1 MKIRALFLPALLA
14 TATFAAPAMA
24 GQQILLPNGVNV
36 NYEGTTAPQFLTVS
50 GPETYFEAYD
60 SGLDA
65 YFVYSQTGTWLGV
78 SGSGAA
84 NVPNVP
90 AIPTEVT
97 LPPSPGNATGLTIPY
112 AGQGIPTVTLD
123 AQGNY
128 LIIDAVAHG
137 AQVLDPTGSFLGGGG
152 WGSGA
157 PTTGSSGFGSNP
169 IGASSTSSNGSCG
182 LNCPPPSSSGTP
194 TTSGVV
200 GTTSGTPTTSGV
212 TDSFCVSNCF
222 TGGGT
227 DVPAPAMFGLF
238 GMAAGG
244 LAIAR
249 RRRRKTA

>member
-1 MKIRALFLPALLA
+1 MKIKALILPALLA
-14 TATFAAPAMA
+14 TATFAAPAIA

-36 NYEGTTAPQFLTVS
+36 NYEGTTAPAFFTVP
-50 GPETYFEAYD
+50 GPTRYYEAYD
-60 SGLDA
+60 RGQDV
-65 YFVYSQTGTWLGV
+65 FHVYSQTGTWLGV
-78 SGSGAA
+78 RGPGAA

-112 AGQGIPTVTLD
+112 SGQGIPTVTLD
-123 AQGNY
+123 SQGNY
-128 LIIDAVAHG
+128 LVIDAVAHG
-137 AQVLDPTGSFLGGGG
+137 VQVLDPTGSSIGAGG

-157 PTTGSSGFGSNP
+157 PTTGSSGFGNP
-169 IGASSTSSNGSCG
+169 LVSTTS
-182 LNCPPPSSSGTP
+182 SSSGPISIGDPPLGGSSGVP
-194 TTSGVV
+194 TTSGVS
-200 GTTSGTPTTSGV
+200 GSTTG
-212 TDSFCVSNCF
+212 F

-238 GMAAGG
+238 GVAAGC